1 MSDDKKGKV
10 VSLFDEL
17 AKRGRQP
24 PQPVKPAKTLT
35 IRGNHNVGLIGHGN
49 NVTINVSQSAKR
61 AKPAPV
67 LDPGGQHISSEQAGV
82 LANMVRDLHKLG
94 VHSQKAWTAF
104 NRRFCIASYRELP
117 PGRFGE
123 ADFYLRKWLA
133 KERKAAG
140 VPTGDVRQRLL
151 RGIHATKRQRGLEGT
166 FDDFLHMNFGVTSLS
181 VLDDEQLQRVFD
193 AVRAFPPP
201 PLDD

>member
-1 MSDDKKGKV
+1 MSDEKKGKV

-24 PQPVKPAKTLT
+24 PQPMKPAKTLT

-82 LANMVRDLHKLG
+82 LANMVRDLHALG

-117 PGRFGE
+117 AGRFGE
-123 ADFYLRKWLA
+123 ADFYLRQCLA
-133 KERKAAG
+133 KQRGTPRTAEEARK
-140 VPTGDVRQRLL
+140 RLM
-151 RGIHATKRQRGLEGT
+151 RAIHATKRQRGLDGT
-166 FDDFLHMNFGVTSLS
+166 FDAFLHMHFGVTGLS
-181 VLDDEQLQRVFD
+181 QLDQTQLKRALD
-193 AVRAFPPP
+193 LVRAVPPVGAE
-201 PLDD
+201 D